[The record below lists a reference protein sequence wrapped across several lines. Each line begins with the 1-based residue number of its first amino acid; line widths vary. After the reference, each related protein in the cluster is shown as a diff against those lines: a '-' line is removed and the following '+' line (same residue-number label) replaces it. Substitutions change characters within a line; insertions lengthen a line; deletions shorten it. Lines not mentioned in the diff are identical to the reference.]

1 MEKNKRTLLQEA
13 IADAKTVRDTAL
25 ASAKAAMNESLTPHL
40 KEIFASKVQEAE
52 EETEEMDLDEI
63 IKELEE
69 GDLVKEEDESA
80 DETESLEAKEV
91 DPDEEIDMENM
102 TAESLESFI
111 KDVVKELTASG
122 EISLE
127 DTEVEDVTDEVS
139 DTEEVSDETEEGD
152 VEEIE
157 EGDEEIDI
165 DELLSEIDEETIDE
179 GKKKKV
185 KDDKIEEAKKE
196 DKMLDKA
203 LAEIKALKKD
213 LNESKVFSSK
223 LLYVNKLF
231 KEKNLTEKDKVRILE
246 TIDKA
251 STVKEAKLIYEALK
265 GAKYSV
271 KTLIKESRLGSASK
285 AMASSKRNIINV
297 DPQIERMQRLAGI

>member
-13 IADAKTVRDTAL
+13 IADAKLIREQSV
-25 ASAKAAMNESLTPHL
+25 ASAKEAMMESLTPHL
-40 KEIFASKVQEAE
+40 KEIFASKVQEAD

-63 IKELEE
+63 IKELE
-69 GDLVKEEDESA
+69 GDDLVKEEDESA

-127 DTEVEDVTDEVS
+127 DTDEVS
-139 DTEEVSDETEEGD
+139 DDAEVVDVETEESD

-246 TIDKA
+246 TVDKA

-265 GAKYSV
+265 GAKFSV
-271 KTLIKESRLGSASK
+271 KAPIKESRLGSASK
-285 AMASSKRNIINV
+285 AMPSSKRNIIDV